1 MAMRGTDAF
10 VAMDMNDPAID
21 FVGVAKGLGMDAH
34 SVTDPAK
41 LADVL
46 TAAIA
51 SGKPTLVEVVVAD
64 GFEQKV

>member
-1 MAMRGTDAF
+1 
-10 VAMDMNDPAID
+10 
-21 FVGVAKGLGMDAH
+21 MDAY

-64 GFEQKV
+64 GFEQKA